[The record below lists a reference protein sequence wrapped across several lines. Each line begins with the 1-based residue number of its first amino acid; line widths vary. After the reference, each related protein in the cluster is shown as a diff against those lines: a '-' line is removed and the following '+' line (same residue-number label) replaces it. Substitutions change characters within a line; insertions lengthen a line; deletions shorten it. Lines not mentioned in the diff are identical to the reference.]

1 MSSLVGQF
9 ASVRAGHPFRG
20 TVPED
25 KEGPAIVVQMRDVSP
40 QNGIVWENTVRSALH
55 TRKEPDW
62 LQVGDIIFVARG
74 ARNFAFCIDEL
85 PGPTVCSQYFFLIR
99 LHDTDTL
106 LPEFLAWQIN
116 QTPAQQYLNKNAEGT
131 DQRSIRRGV
140 LESMPLTVPPMAQQR
155 LVVGLDAMA
164 RQERKL
170 MEGLVN
176 NRSLQL
182 RALVSK
188 LMDTGV
194 NFNHTSNETSR
205 A

>member
-1 MSSLVGQF
+1 MKTIIGEH

-25 KEGPAIVVQMRDVSP
+25 RDGSAIVVQMRDVSP
-40 QNGIVWENTVRSALH
+40 LDGINWKHTVRANLH

-62 LQVGDIIFVARG
+62 LQEGDIIFVARG
-74 ARNFAFCIDEL
+74 ARNYAFCIDAL

-99 LHDTDTL
+99 LHDMQAL

-116 QTPAQQYLNKNAEGT
+116 QQPAQRYLTKNAEGT

-140 LESMPLTVPPMAQQR
+140 LEALPISVPALDQQR
-155 LVVGLDAMA
+155 RVVGLAGMA
-164 RQERKL
+164 HQERKL
-170 MEGLVN
+170 MESLIQ
-176 NRSLQL
+176 NRDLQM
-182 RALVSK
+182 RALVTR
-188 LMDTGV
+188 LL
-194 NFNHTSNETSR
+194 NINETSR